1 MTTLTV
7 FVILYLAVSVA
18 IGLFAARRVK
28 TSGDYAVA
36 GRSLPLYIVIATVF
50 ATWFGSETVLGIPAK
65 FVKDGLRG
73 VIEDP
78 FGASMCLVLVGLFF
92 ARKLYRMNLL
102 TIGDYY
108 RQRYSRTV
116 EVLVSL
122 CIVASYLGW
131 VSAQITALGLVFNVL
146 SQGAVSMPVGMCIG
160 SAIVLLYTLFGGM
173 WSVALTDFFQMT
185 IIVIGLLYI
194 AYLVSGMAGGAQQV
208 VAHAAAAGKFHIAP
222 ALTAREL
229 LAFAGAL
236 VTMMFG
242 SIPQQDV
249 FQRVMSAR
257 SEGVGAAGS
266 LSGGALYF
274 LFAFVP
280 MFLAYSAY
288 VIDPKMV
295 DALIESDAQMILPT
309 LILNNT
315 PVFAQVMFFGALLS
329 AIMSTAS
336 GTLLAPSIT
345 LTENVLREIFPMND
359 RQMLLAPSITLTE
372 NVLREIF
379 PMNDR
384 QMLLAT
390 RLVVVCFAVVVTI
403 FALVSQGTPIYD
415 MVGNAY
421 KVTLV
426 TAFVPLVMGLYWKG
440 ASNQGAL
447 CAVIGGLATWLLM
460 ERFGGDSIWPPQ
472 LAGLLAS
479 FAGML
484 LGSLLPQYTR
494 ATTGATVPR

>member
-1 MTTLTV
+1 MSMLSM
-7 FVILYLAVSVA
+7 FVILYLAVSIA

-28 TSGDYAVA
+28 TSDDYAVA

-65 FVKDGLRG
+65 FVENGLSG

-102 TIGDYY
+102 TIGDSY
-108 RQRYSRTV
+108 RQRYSRIV

-122 CIVASYLGW
+122 CIVVSYLGW
-131 VSAQITALGLVFNVL
+131 VAAQITALGLVFNVL
-146 SQGAVSMPVGMCIG
+146 TQGAISMPVGMCVG
-160 SAIVLLYTLFGGM
+160 AGIVLLYTLFGGM

-185 IIVIGLLYI
+185 VIVVGLLYI
-194 AYLVSGMAGGAQQV
+194 AYLVSDMAGGARHV
-208 VAHAAAAGKFHIAP
+208 VTHAAAAGKLDIAP
-222 ALTAREL
+222 EWTTKGL
-229 LAFAGAL
+229 LAFVGAL
-236 VTMMFG
+236 VTMMLG

-257 SEGVGAAGS
+257 SETVGAAGS
-266 LSGGALYF
+266 ISGGVLYF
-274 LFAFVP
+274 LFAFIP

-288 VIDPKMV
+288 LIDPNMV
-295 DALIESDAQMILPT
+295 ASLIESDAQLILPT

-315 PVFAQVMFFGALLS
+315 PVVAQVMFFGALLS

-345 LTENVLREIFPMND
+345 LTENVLREIFPMDD
-359 RQMLLAPSITLTE
+359 RQL
-372 NVLREIF
+372 
-379 PMNDR
+379 
-384 QMLLAT
+384 LLAT
-390 RLVVVCFAVVVTI
+390 RIVVVCFAIAVTI
-403 FALVSQGTPIYD
+403 FALMSQGTPIYD

-426 TAFVPLVMGLYWKG
+426 TAFIPLVMGLYWKG
-440 ASNQGAL
+440 ASSQGAL
-447 CAVIGGLATWLLM
+447 CAVLGGLASWLLM
-460 ERFGGDSIWPPQ
+460 ERFGSDSIWPPQ
-472 LAGLLAS
+472 LVGLLVS

-484 LGSLLPQYTR
+484 LGSVAPQFTRTTAGAALPR
-494 ATTGATVPR
+494 